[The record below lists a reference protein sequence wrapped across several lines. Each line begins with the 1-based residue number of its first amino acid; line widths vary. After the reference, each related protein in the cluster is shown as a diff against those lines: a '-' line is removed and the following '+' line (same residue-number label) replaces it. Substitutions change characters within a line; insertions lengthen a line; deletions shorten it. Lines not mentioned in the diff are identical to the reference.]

1 MVTEVSAGAAAG
13 VSTFAVTVT
22 TPPVA
27 EAVIVAVPPA
37 TAVTRPVEL
46 TLAVP
51 GAEELHVTVAAT
63 AAPFWSFGFAVS
75 CVVPPMASAVDG
87 AVIVTVVSTG
97 VTTVMRAVPV
107 TVTPPVV
114 ALAVMVAVPPATPVT
129 RPLLLT
135 LAVADEDELH
145 VTVAAIAA
153 PCWSFGLAVSWI
165 VPPIVSAPPTVVTAT
180 VVSTGAAVTVIVIGP
195 VTTVVPDGAV
205 AVIVT
210 EPAVTPVTSPDAL
223 TVATPGADDPHVT
236 VAATD
241 APFWSLGLAASCSV
255 VPATSD
261 VEAAL
266 TETDVSTETTCVV
279 VPPPE
284 HPAKASATATNERTE
299 RAEMPNLRLA
309 CMLPD
314 REM

>member
-1 MVTEVSAGAAAG
+1 
-13 VSTFAVTVT
+13 
-22 TPPVA
+22 
-27 EAVIVAVPPA
+27 
-37 TAVTRPVEL
+37 
-46 TLAVP
+46 
-51 GAEELHVTVAAT
+51 
-63 AAPFWSFGFAVS
+63 
-75 CVVPPMASAVDG
+75 
-87 AVIVTVVSTG
+87 VIVTVVSTG
-97 VTTVMRAVPV
+97 ATTVMSTVPV

-114 ALAVMVAVPPATPVT
+114 ALAVMVVVPPATPVT
-129 RPLLLT
+129 RPPLLLT

-145 VTVAAIAA
+145 VTVAPIVA
-153 PCWSFGLAVSWI
+153 PNWSF
-165 VPPIVSAPPTVVTAT
+165 VTAESWVVAPVVIEVAGAVMVT

-195 VTTVVPDGAV
+195 VTTVVPEVAV

-210 EPAVTPVTSPDAL
+210 EPAVTPVTSPDTL

-284 HPAKASATATNERTE
+284 QPAKASATATNERTE
-299 RAEMPNLRLA
+299 RAEMPKLRLA
-309 CMLPD
+309 CMIPD
-314 REM
+314 RQT